1 MAAREFTPE
10 ELERAYEE
18 GFAAARRG
26 EEAMPGCTANA
37 LGRAWLEGYL
47 DAFRQRAER

>member
-1 MAAREFTPE
+1 MEFTAE
-10 ELERAYEE
+10 QLKEAYEQ

-37 LGRAWLEGYL
+37 LGRAWLEGYM
-47 DAFRQRAER
+47 DAFRRRQV